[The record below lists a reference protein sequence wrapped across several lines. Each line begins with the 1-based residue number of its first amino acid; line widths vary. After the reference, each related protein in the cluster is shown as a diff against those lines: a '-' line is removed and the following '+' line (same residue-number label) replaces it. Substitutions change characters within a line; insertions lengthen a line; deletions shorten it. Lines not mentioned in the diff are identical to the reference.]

1 MSQTP
6 GRSDPPEHSRFKK
19 GQSGNPNGRPR
30 KVKAAPASGSPFD
43 IVFDRTLTIRAGGEA
58 REVDVEEA
66 LLHKTLQDALAGNRP
81 ARRKILKMI
90 ARREAERAKR
100 RARTKAPGGRIPWK
114 IENAS
119 PLEPNAAMLTLGIVR
134 KDPAWEDPPSYMKP
148 EGADR
153 FLLEPWAV
161 QAALGRRR
169 GGSVLEPKQI
179 SDINRC
185 TWRSERIRWP
195 REGEQ

>member
-1 MSQTP
+1 MSETS
-6 GRSDPPEHSRFKK
+6 GRSDPPKHSRFKT

-30 KVKAAPASGSPFD
+30 KIKAAPASGSPFN

-81 ARRKILKMI
+81 ARRKILSMI

-100 RARTKAPGGRIPWK
+100 GGRTKAPGGKIPWK

-119 PLEPNAAMLTLGIVR
+119 PFEPNEAMLILGIVR

-148 EGADR
+148 VDGDR

-169 GGSVLEPKQI
+169 GGAALERDQVA
-179 SDINRC
+179 DINRC
-185 TWRSERIRWP
+185 TWQSERIRWP